1 MLGPALFNLD
11 VPEYVNAHREEWA
24 REGVAR
30 RLIWEDSDYVAF
42 LTRGPT
48 PGPHYHVGPGDEIFY
63 QLEGELQLHCLD
75 GDKQVLVLGPGELFF
90 LPAGRPHSPRRPEGS
105 WTVVIERKRLTGE
118 ADSFVWFCEH
128 CNHRLHEVALQGG
141 APADS
146 VAGQEPA
153 FMAAAKARLRELG
166 ACPGCGAAVALGL

>member
-1 MLGPALFNLD
+1 
-11 VPEYVNAHREEWA
+11 
-24 REGVAR
+24 
-30 RLIWEDSDYVAF
+30 
-42 LTRGPT
+42 
-48 PGPHYHVGPGDEIFY
+48 
-63 QLEGELQLHCLD
+63 
-75 GDKQVLVLGPGELFF
+75 
-90 LPAGRPHSPRRPEGS
+90 
-105 WTVVIERKRLTGE
+105 VVIERKRLTGE